1 MNCKG
6 MIKYLPVVLLLCACT
21 ENELLLKEH
30 EAFAVRFFCIGHRY
44 GGGYTCRFATGGWG
58 QRCVSSLSGA

>member
-30 EAFAVRFFCIGHRY
+30 EAFAVRFSASGI
-44 GGGYTCRFATGGWG
+44 ATEVATRAADGWG
-58 QRCVSSLSGA
+58 NVAYPRFLARR

>member
-30 EAFAVRFFCIGHRY
+30 EAFAVRFSASGI
-44 GGGYTCRFATGGWG
+44 ATEAARLAPFLWDMVWTMPL
-58 QRCVSSLSGA
+58 R

>member
-30 EAFAVRFFCIGHRY
+30 EAFAVRFSASGI
-44 GGGYTCRFATGGWG
+44 ATGWLHVPLRHWRMG

>member
-30 EAFAVRFFCIGHRY
+30 EAFAVRFSMVIR
-44 GGGYTCRFATGGWG
+44 
-58 QRCVSSLSGA
+58 